1 MGLINVSSGQIIHS
15 LNDNVKTIELVI
27 KGKISIQLK
36 DQKIFLEKGS
46 MIGIFEAPGENYT
59 GTYIAEEDSCIYS
72 YPFEDME
79 SLEKVV
85 TINGKLSPMLAVKT
99 VNDVLNLYYAYDNF
113 YRKVEVDYA
122 KISGDLNDYPVLAK
136 RAEMDLKSFPELL
149 DMEEPE
155 KDFLIN
161 DWQLNYLES
170 LNANEDSLIKN
181 FYGLSID
188 LALGIIIQLT
198 LFSRNV
204 LNAMKELSL
213 YQNKLDE
220 AAKPFLM
227 EEELVKARLNAI
239 KNSNLPGQM
248 DENGE
253 VPLIKNAVDVIL
265 SYSGV
270 DAETVLKTKTDIN
283 TYKNLPNRASG
294 NDDTRKLRR
303 ELTDLFFKIYTPCF
317 LKSHNDPMNTPAEV
331 MMFLLFGFIDEEM
344 AGADNTEMLY
354 RILKTYRPD
363 PGRHVFTMYQWLGL
377 VMDGIEKP
385 SRNEFEQDYDAY
397 IRELHTRGDIDD
409 KEFEFRQNDPGE
421 RLSFEIA
428 NIFKMGNKMTFGRMS
443 IYQPFFDRENATM
456 GLERTYLS
464 ASRLNE
470 NIEKLMSV
478 DKFLFRIDEEYR
490 NADLDIKSLGIY
502 ELVYPKIILFP
513 NCGSRACL
521 WQETGGKKRNTPARF
536 IMPIFLSEDLNKS
549 LISLLGEYRWEITK
563 TIQGVHWNDIKDPSL
578 TSDYN
583 DYIQFYKKNRD
594 LNQEQKEKIKKQINK
609 SGGNLR
615 RTFVQ
620 DYCVYM
626 NSESK
631 GSPLMNKVAR
641 SIFFTYCPFNKDIRE
656 KLKSSPIYQS
666 ELNKYETKTMERLRP
681 IENII
686 KRLEHSGQEVPEVL
700 KDQVDFLLS

>member
-161 DWQLNYLES
+161 DWQLNYLEA

-220 AAKPFLM
+220 AVKPFLM

-253 VPLIKNAVDVIL
+253 VPLIKNALDVIL

-490 NADLDIKSLGIY
+490 NADLDIKALGIY